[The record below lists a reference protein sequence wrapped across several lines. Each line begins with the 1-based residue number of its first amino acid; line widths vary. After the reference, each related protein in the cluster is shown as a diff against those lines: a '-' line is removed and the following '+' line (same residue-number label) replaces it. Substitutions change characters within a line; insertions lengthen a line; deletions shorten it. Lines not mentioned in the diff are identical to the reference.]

1 MGEGSGARA
10 VAEVAGR
17 GQAGV
22 PAVAAVVAATVGRG
36 LRPAGRR
43 GLRPAVQHLLRRH
56 DQAELAV
63 AAKVLEKGYTGSH
76 KTYGRVISRTQNA
89 QYVMVPFPAT
99 YPQGIVRP
107 STKLDFILRKAHL
120 RRTQTEPGRTV

>member
-1 MGEGSGARA
+1 MVQMASGLQCILGDPRPSLTAIIRVGEGSGARA

-22 PAVAAVVAATVGRG
+22 PAVAAAVSAVAAAVGRG

-43 GLRPAVQHLLRRH
+43 GLRPAVQHLLRCH

-63 AAKVLEKGYTGSH
+63 AAKVLEREYT
-76 KTYGRVISRTQNA
+76 RI
-89 QYVMVPFPAT
+89 M
-99 YPQGIVRP
+99 I
-107 STKLDFILRKAHL
+107 
-120 RRTQTEPGRTV
+120 

>member
-1 MGEGSGARA
+1 MAGGSQCILGDPRPSLTAIIRVGEGSGARA

-22 PAVAAVVAATVGRG
+22 PAVAAVAAAVGRG

-76 KTYGRVISRTQNA
+76 KT
-89 QYVMVPFPAT
+89 
-99 YPQGIVRP
+99 
-107 STKLDFILRKAHL
+107 
-120 RRTQTEPGRTV
+120 

>member
-1 MGEGSGARA
+1 MWSSASLTAIIWVGEGSGARA

-22 PAVAAVVAATVGRG
+22 PAVSAAVAAVAASVGRG

-43 GLRPAVQHLLRRH
+43 GLRASVQHLLRRY

-63 AAKVLEKGYTGSH
+63 AAKVLEKGCRGSH
-76 KTYGRVISRTQNA
+76 KTYVG
-89 QYVMVPFPAT
+89 
-99 YPQGIVRP
+99 
-107 STKLDFILRKAHL
+107 
-120 RRTQTEPGRTV
+120 